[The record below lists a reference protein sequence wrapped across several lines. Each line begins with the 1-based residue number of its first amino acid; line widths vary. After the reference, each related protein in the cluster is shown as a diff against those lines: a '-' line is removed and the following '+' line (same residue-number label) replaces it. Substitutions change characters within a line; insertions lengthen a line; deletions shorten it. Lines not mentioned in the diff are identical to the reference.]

1 MNDGKSAWMKWN
13 QSKKSKKLTETLVI
27 TKNLFFEHLTVE
39 QIAKKREFKQQ
50 SVEFHIIELI
60 TLGYIYLGDLVDDE
74 LAHKILDTFDE
85 HPPESLI
92 EIKNKLPENIS
103 YFQIKCVLASINN
116 QPDSRHD

>member
-1 MNDGKSAWMKWN
+1 MTDGKSAWMKWN
-13 QSKKSKKLTETLVI
+13 QTKKQKKLTETLQI
-27 TKNLFFEHLTVE
+27 TKNLFFEHLTVS
-39 QIAKKREFKQQ
+39 QIAKKRHFKEQ
-50 SVEFHIIELI
+50 SVEFHIVELI

-92 EIKNKLPENIS
+92 EIKNKLPEEIT

>member
-1 MNDGKSAWMKWN
+1 MEGKSAWMKWN
-13 QSKKSKKLTETLVI
+13 QTKKQKKLTETLEI
-27 TKNLFFEHLTVE
+27 TKNLFFEHLTIPE
-39 QIAKKREFKQQ
+39 IAKKRHFKEQ

-92 EIKNKLPENIS
+92 EIKNKLPKEIT